1 MPAIKTTATV
11 ALLAASALALSSCAS
26 SKRNDDKAAGTDAA
40 SAAKGNTNATLN
52 FGAAGAPATFDP
64 FYASDGETFRISRQI
79 FQGLVGFKP
88 GTADVAPALATKWEP
103 SPDGKTW
110 TFTLKTGV
118 KFTDG
123 TPFNADAVCKNFKR
137 MDSQNAAGQT
147 ASEYWLTNMGGYNGA
162 KGELYQGCTAK
173 GDSTVVIK
181 ISRPTSKFPALL
193 GLPAFSMQSP
203 TAMDKY
209 DANGIKA
216 QGQGF
221 VYPAYANAHPV
232 GTGPMKFEKY
242 DQTNKTVSLVRNDDY
257 AGDEKPTVKRIVFS
271 IIPDE
276 TARKQALA
284 SGQIDGY
291 DLPNPVDWPSLK
303 KDDNLEIRPA
313 FNILYLGLNA
323 KVDPNLKDLRVRQAL
338 YYAINRDQ
346 LVRSLL
352 PSGANVASQFIP
364 STVAGYNKSLQP
376 YTYDPAK
383 AKSLLAAAGK
393 SNLKITLWYPT
404 EVSRPYMP
412 APDKIFNAIK
422 SDWAAVGVQVTPKP
436 MPWAGGYVTGT
447 QNGNAAAYLM
457 GWTGDYNTPDN
468 FLGSFFADPK
478 GQMSV
483 GAYDWGSK
491 LADALSADDSIV
503 DEGKRASAYEDLN
516 KQIMEQYLP
525 GLPISSSPPAIV
537 FSKKVTGVVASPLT
551 DEHLWTAK
559 VDK

>member
-1 MPAIKTTATV
+1 MSVTRTTAAVT
-11 ALLAASALALSSCAS
+11 LLAASALALSSCAS
-26 SKRNDDKAAGTDAA
+26 SKRDEGKKSG
-40 SAAKGNTNATLN
+40 SAAANSNATLN
-52 FGAAGAPATFDP
+52 FGAAGAPATLDP
-64 FYASDGETFRISRQI
+64 FYASDGETFRVSRQI
-79 FQGLVGFKP
+79 FEGLTGFKP
-88 GTADVAPALATKWEP
+88 GTAEVIPRLATSWTP
-103 SPDGKTW
+103 SKDGKTW
-110 TFTLKTGV
+110 TFKLKTGV

-137 MDSQNAAGQT
+137 MDSQNSAGQT

-173 GDSTVVIK
+173 DASTVVIK

-209 DANGIKA
+209 NANGIKA

-221 VYPAYANAHPV
+221 VYPAYANSHPV
-232 GTGPMKFEKY
+232 GTGPMKFQAY
-242 DQTNKTVSLVRNDDY
+242 DKTNKTVTLVRNDSYHGSD
-257 AGDEKPTVKRIVFS
+257 KPSVKKIVFS

-323 KVDPNLKDLRVRQAL
+323 KVDPDLKDLKVRQAL

-346 LVRSLL
+346 LVKSQL
-352 PSGANVASQFIP
+352 PTGATAATQFIP
-364 STVAGYNKSLQP
+364 NTVSGYNKSLQP
-376 YTYDPAK
+376 YKYDKAK
-383 AKSLLAAAGK
+383 AKQLLASAGK

-422 SDWAAVGVQVTPKP
+422 SDWEAIGVKVTPKP
-436 MPWAGGYVTGT
+436 VSWNGGYVTGT

-457 GWTGDYNTPDN
+457 GWTGDYDTADN
-468 FLGSFFADPK
+468 FLGSFFSDPK
-478 GQMSV
+478 GQMTV
-483 GAYDWGSK
+483 GAYPWGTKFISD
-491 LADALSADDSIV
+491 LQAADSIV
-503 DEGKRASAYEDLN
+503 DESQRATAYEKLN
-516 KQIMEQYLP
+516 KQIMQDYLP

-537 FSKKVTGVVASPLT
+537 FSKKVTGVTPSPLT

-559 VDK
+559 VSK

>member
-1 MPAIKTTATV
+1 MPVTKTAAGV
-11 ALLAASALALSSCAS
+11 ALLAASALALTSCAS
-26 SKRNDDKAAGTDAA
+26 SKRDDTK
-40 SAAKGNTNATLN
+40 SNAKSDTNATLN
-52 FGAAGAPATFDP
+52 FGAAGAPATLDP
-64 FYASDGETFRISRQI
+64 FYASDGETFRVSREI

-88 GTADVAPALATKWEP
+88 GTAEVEPKLATSWTP
-103 SPDGKTW
+103 SKDGKTW
-110 TFTLKTGV
+110 TFKLKSGV

-137 MDSQNAAGQT
+137 MDSQNKAGQT
-147 ASEYWLTNMGGYNGA
+147 ASEYWLANMGGYNGA
-162 KGELYQGCTAK
+162 DGELYQGCVATNAT
-173 GDSTVVIK
+173 TVQLK

-193 GLPAFSMQSP
+193 GLPSFSMQSP

-232 GTGPMKFEKY
+232 GTGPMKFQSY
-242 DQTNKTVSLVRNDDY
+242 DKTNKTVTLVRNDDY
-257 AGDEKPTVKRIVFS
+257 AGSDKATVKKIVFS

-303 KDDNLEIRPA
+303 QDDNLEIRPA

-323 KVDPNLKDLRVRQAL
+323 KVDPDLKDLRVRQAL
-338 YYAINRDQ
+338 YYAINRKQ
-346 LVRSLL
+346 LVKSQL
-352 PSGANVASQFIP
+352 PTGATVATQFIP
-364 STVAGYNKSLQP
+364 STVAGFNKSLQP
-376 YTYDPAK
+376 YKYDPAK
-383 AKSLLAAAGK
+383 AKSLLKAAGK
-393 SNLKITLWYPT
+393 SNLKITFWYPT

-422 SDWAAVGVQVTPKP
+422 SDWEAVGVKVTPKP
-436 MPWAGGYVTGT
+436 LPWAGGYVTGT

-468 FLGSFFADPK
+468 FLGNFFSDPK
-478 GQMSV
+478 GQMTV
-483 GAYDWGSK
+483 GAYPWGG
-491 LADALSADDSIV
+491 ALHKSLQDNDSIV
-503 DEGKRASAYEDLN
+503 DESQRATAYQQLN
-516 KQIMEQYLP
+516 KKIMQDYLP

-537 FSKKVTGVVASPLT
+537 FSKKVTGVVPSPLT

-559 VDK
+559 VSK

>member
-1 MPAIKTTATV
+1 MTVTKTTATV
-11 ALLAASALALSSCAS
+11 ALLAASAIALTSCAS
-26 SKRNDDKAAGTDAA
+26 SKRNETKSSGPGGV
-40 SAAKGNTNATLN
+40 SNTNATLT

-64 FYASDGETFRISRQI
+64 FYASDGETFRVSRQI

-88 GTADVAPALATKWEP
+88 GTAEVAPALATSWSP
-103 SPDGKTW
+103 SKDGKTW
-110 TFTLKTGV
+110 TFKLQTGV

-123 TPFNADAVCKNFKR
+123 TPFNAEAVCKNFKR
-137 MDSQNAAGQT
+137 MDSQNKDGQT

-173 GDSTVVIK
+173 DASTVDIK
-181 ISRPTSKFPALL
+181 IDRPTSKFPALL

-232 GTGPMKFEKY
+232 GTGPMMFQSY
-242 DQTNKTVSLVRNDDY
+242 DQTNKTVTLVRNDNY
-257 AGDEKPTVKRIVFS
+257 QGSEKATVKKIVFQ

-276 TARKQALA
+276 TARKQALS

-303 KDDNLEIRPA
+303 QNDNLEIRPA

-323 KVDPNLKDLRVRQAL
+323 KVDPDLKDLRVRQAL

-346 LVRSLL
+346 LVKSQL
-352 PSGANVASQFIP
+352 PDGATVATQFMP
-364 STVAGYNKSLQP
+364 NTVAGFNKSLQP
-376 YTYDPAK
+376 YKYDPAK

-393 SNLKITLWYPT
+393 SNLKLTVWYPT

-422 SDWAAVGVQVTPKP
+422 SDLQAVGVQVTPKP

-468 FLGSFFADPK
+468 FLGSFFSDPK
-478 GQMSV
+478 GQMTV
-483 GAYDWGSK
+483 GAYPWGSK
-491 LADALSADDSIV
+491 LDSDLAADDSIV
-503 DEGKRASAYEDLN
+503 NEAQRAAAYEKVN
-516 KQIMEQYLP
+516 QQIMEDYLP

-537 FSKKVTGVVASPLT
+537 FSKQVTGVIPSPLT

-559 VDK
+559 VSK

>member
-1 MPAIKTTATV
+1 MAATKTTAAV
-11 ALLAASALALSSCAS
+11 ALLAASTLALSSCAS
-26 SKRNDDKAAGTDAA
+26 SKRDDSSKKSGNGA
-40 SAAKGNTNATLN
+40 SNSNATLN
-52 FGAAGAPATFDP
+52 FGAAGAPATLDP
-64 FYASDGETFRISRQI
+64 FYASDGETFRVSRQI

-88 GTADVAPALATKWEP
+88 GTAEVAPRLATSWEP
-103 SPDGKTW
+103 SKDGKTW
-110 TFTLKTGV
+110 TFKLKTGV

-123 TPFNADAVCKNFKR
+123 TPFNAEAVCKNFKR
-137 MDSQNAAGQT
+137 MDSQNKAGQT
-147 ASEYWLTNMGGYNGA
+147 ASEYWLQNMGGYNGA

-173 GDSTVVIK
+173 DASTAVIK
-181 ISRPTSKFPALL
+181 IARPTSKFPALL
-193 GLPAFSMQSP
+193 GLPSFSMQSP

-209 DANGIKA
+209 KANNIKA

-221 VYPAYANAHPV
+221 VYSDYANSHPT
-232 GTGPMKFEKY
+232 GTGPMKFQKY
-242 DQTNKTVSLVRNDDY
+242 DKTNKTVTLVRNDDY
-257 AGDEKPTVKRIVFS
+257 AGDDKATVKKIVFS

-323 KVDPNLKDLRVRQAL
+323 KVDPDLKDLRVRQAL

-346 LVRSLL
+346 LVKSQL
-352 PSGANVASQFIP
+352 PAGANVATQFIP
-364 STVAGYNKSLQP
+364 KTVAGYNKSLKP
-376 YTYDPAK
+376 YKYDPKK
-383 AKSLLAAAGK
+383 AKSLLKAAGK

-404 EVSRPYMP
+404 EVTRPYMP

-422 SDWAAVGVQVTPKP
+422 SDWEAVGIKVIPKP
-436 MPWAGGYVTGT
+436 KPWAGGYITGT
-447 QNGNAAAYLM
+447 QNGNAAAYLL

-468 FLGSFFADPK
+468 FLGNFFADPK
-478 GQMSV
+478 GQMTV
-483 GAYDWGSK
+483 GAYPWGDK
-491 LADALSADDSIV
+491 LHKALQDDDSIV
-503 DEGKRASAYEDLN
+503 DEGKRATAYEELN
-516 KQIMEQYLP
+516 KQIMQDYLP

-537 FSKKVTGVVASPLT
+537 FSKKVTGVVPSPLT

-559 VDK
+559 VSK